1 MTASKRRPSNAL
13 GNPSQSL
20 QTFNLLDLQQFT
32 LEKAYSNNASLDFH
46 LFFVGRD
53 DVHEILKYVLSR
65 VTVSLYLNMFG
76 YDDPELNDI
85 LMAKATDPNVTMLI
99 TLDQSQAGSKTEKM
113 LLDADKAKNLSSFNT
128 HFVVGQS
135 ATHQI
140 SHTKGFVADGKV
152 AGEGST
158 NWSTSGEGVFVVTGK
173 PGGPGY
179 KAQNNT
185 QSVITDADTI
195 NRFTAELIAEHMAAQ
210 HAALADPK
218 KSSCLKVPLKKV

>member
-1 MTASKRRPSNAL
+1 VTASRKSPSNAL

-20 QTFNLLDLQQFT
+20 QTFTLLDLQQFT

-53 DVHEILKYVLSR
+53 DVHDLLKYVLSR
-65 VTVSLYLNMFG
+65 VSVSLYLNMFG
-76 YDDPELNDI
+76 YDDTELNDI
-85 LMAKATDPNVTMLI
+85 LMAKAMDPNITMLI
-99 TLDQSQAGSKTEKM
+99 TLDQSQTGTKTEKM
-113 LLDADKAKNLSSFNT
+113 LLDADKAKDLSAFNT
-128 HFVVGQS
+128 HFVIGQS

-185 QSVITDADTI
+185 QSIITDADTI

-210 HAALADPK
+210 HAAIADPK
-218 KSSCLKVPLKKV
+218 KSSSLKTPLKKN